1 MHFRPLLISLTCLM
15 ACSSKGPEPQPDTSS
30 TDSGDAEE
38 TGESLPTETSRRVLH
53 EAFTG
58 STCGPCA
65 PATENIK
72 RVLEAHPG
80 EYTLLK
86 IHVGSDPYVTD
97 EGVQRRMHYLPG
109 ESSYGIPFVHADGTN
124 GFHPNLMNAE
134 EGYQDED
141 FEAFAA
147 IPAVLEMSINHT
159 VTEQT
164 VNWTLDILPLADL
177 SADNLRLHVAI
188 MEGTTT
194 KNVGTN
200 GQTEFHNVMKK
211 MVPSPLG
218 SELPDLTRGSALEL
232 SGSYTFQG
240 NYVEGTGISNP
251 VDHATGHTVEEFD
264 DLEVVAWVQ
273 DTVSW
278 EVYQSTWTLAD

>member
-1 MHFRPLLISLTCLM
+1 MRSYALALSLTLFA
-15 ACSSKGPEPQPDTSS
+15 ACSSDSSGPNPDTSN
-30 TDSGDAEE
+30 DSGEKTD
-38 TGESLPTETSRRVLH
+38 TGEPLPTETARRVLH

-72 RVLEAHPG
+72 RVLDAHPG

-86 IHVGSDPYVTD
+86 IHVGSDPYTTQ
-97 EGVQRRMHYLPG
+97 EGVQRRLYYLPG

-134 EGYQDED
+134 EGYQDAD

-147 IPAVLEMSINHT
+147 IPAVLEMSVSHT

-164 VNWTLDILPLADL
+164 VDWAIDILPLADVP
-177 SADNLRLHVAI
+177 ADNLRLHVAI

-194 KNVGTN
+194 NNVGTN

-211 MVPSPLG
+211 MVPDHTG
-218 SELPDLTRGSALEL
+218 SELQALTRGEALQL

-240 NYVEGTGISNP
+240 SYAEGTGISNP
-251 VDHATGHTVEEFD
+251 VDHSTAHTVEEFE
-264 DLEVVAWVQ
+264 DLEVVAWIQ
-273 DTVSW
+273 DSASW
-278 EVYQSTWTLAD
+278 EVYQSAWTLAD